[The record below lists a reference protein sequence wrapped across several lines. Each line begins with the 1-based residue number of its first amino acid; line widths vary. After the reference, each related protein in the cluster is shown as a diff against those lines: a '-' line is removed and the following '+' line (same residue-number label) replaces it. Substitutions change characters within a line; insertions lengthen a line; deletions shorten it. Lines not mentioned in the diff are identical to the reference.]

1 MRTALAA
8 ALLLGLAAC
17 SPRTDNAAT
26 APAPTP
32 AAAPALALSKPA
44 ASTAPAGLYKMDR
57 GHTSVNFGVSHMG
70 FSNYTARFTKVDG
83 QLNFD
88 PANPAAMSVT
98 ATIDPASI
106 QTNYPDK
113 DYDFDADLRGKN
125 FFDTARFPQL
135 TFKSTR
141 VEPTGANTARVTG
154 DLSLHGVT
162 APVVLDVTFNGGYAA
177 MPMDPAGAR
186 IGFSAHGALKRSAF
200 GMGMG
205 VPEPGSNMGVGDEVE
220 IMIET
225 EFTKK

>member
-1 MRTALAA
+1 MRTAFAA
-8 ALLLGLAAC
+8 TLLLGLAAC
-17 SPRTDNAAT
+17 SPRAENAAT
-26 APAPTP
+26 TMAPAP
-32 AAAPALALSKPA
+32 AAAPVLALSQPA

-57 GHTSVNFGVSHMG
+57 AHTSVNFRVSHMG

-83 QLNFD
+83 ELNFD

-98 ATIDPASI
+98 ARIDPASI

-113 DYDFDADLRGKN
+113 DYDFDADLRGKT
-125 FFDTARFPQL
+125 FLDAAKFPQM
-135 TFKSTR
+135 TFKSTK

-154 DLSLHGVT
+154 DLSMHGAA

-177 MPMDPAGAR
+177 MPMDPSGAR
-186 IGFSAHGALKRSAF
+186 IGFSAHGRLKRSAF
-200 GMGMG
+200 GVSMGI
-205 VPEPGSNMGVGDEVE
+205 PEPGSTMGVGDDVE